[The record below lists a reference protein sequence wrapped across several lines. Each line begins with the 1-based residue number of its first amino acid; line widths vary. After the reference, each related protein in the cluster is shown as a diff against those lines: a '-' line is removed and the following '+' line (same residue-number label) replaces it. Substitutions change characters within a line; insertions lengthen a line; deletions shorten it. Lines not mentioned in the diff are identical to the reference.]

1 MTAYTRPVVNGAQGV
16 QLIDYLR
23 AIRRRW
29 PVVLI
34 VTFLV
39 LATALVVSLSGQ
51 KKYEASADL
60 LFNSNQRV
68 ETLIAGD
75 SGSDIDPERQLNTD
89 VQLIKLD
96 TVASQVRRTLRLDTG
111 IVDLLEAVETE
122 TSSTSDIV
130 AVVATDPDPKTAAA
144 IANAFATEYVAYR
157 RRSARQALVQA
168 AELAQSRLD
177 ALAPADRQTEQARQL
192 EARKRELEITAALQ
206 TGGVEIVRRA
216 RVPESPSS
224 PRPKLSAALG
234 IFLGLVLGAVIALVL
249 EFADRRMKDES
260 TVEEVLALPV
270 LASIPP
276 PPRRGVDDHLQREAY
291 GLLAANVRL
300 ASTGD
305 SNVVMITSPS
315 PGDGKTSV
323 SLGMARALARLG
335 ARVILI
341 EADMRRPSVARY
353 TGLPQQGG
361 GLSALLLNGERH
373 LAHEIIW
380 LDASTMRPVTLDAL
394 KDGLSFAIL
403 TAGSAP
409 PNPQRLL
416 ARPEMA
422 AVVETARSLAD
433 VVIID
438 TPPIGTVNDSATLGR
453 LVDSVIVVARLNQT
467 TKDAARRA
475 LRQLRNITAE
485 VTGVVVTDA
494 PAVDQYAYYGVESS
508 SPEESDSAVE
518 GAHR

>member
-1 MTAYTRPVVNGAQGV
+1 VNGGQGV

-29 PVVLI
+29 PIVIV

-39 LATALVVSLSGQ
+39 TATALVVSLSGQ
-51 KKYEASADL
+51 KEYQASAEL
-60 LFNSNQRV
+60 LFNSDDRAQS
-68 ETLIAGD
+68 LISGGD
-75 SGSDIDPERQLNTD
+75 DSRDPERDLNTA
-89 VQLIKLD
+89 VELVKLD
-96 TVASQVRRTLRLDTG
+96 TVANQVRRRLRLD
-111 IVDLLEAVETE
+111 VSVPDLLDKIETE
-122 TSSTSDIV
+122 TSSTSDLV
-130 AVVATDPDPKTAAA
+130 DVVATDTQARRAAA
-144 IANAFATEYVAYR
+144 IANATAEEYVAYM
-157 RRSARQALVQA
+157 RRSDRQALVQA
-168 AELAQSRLD
+168 AQLAQSRLD
-177 ALAPADRQTEQARQL
+177 ALTPTERQSEQGRLL

-216 RVPESPSS
+216 RVPEGPSS

-234 IFLGLVLGAVIALVL
+234 IFLGLLFGAALALVL
-249 EFADRRMKDES
+249 EFLDRRMKDEA
-260 TVEEVLALPV
+260 TVEEVFALPV

-276 PPRRGVDDHLQREAY
+276 PPRRGVDDHMQREAY

-300 ASTGD
+300 ASSGD
-305 SNVVMITSPS
+305 SNVVMVTSPS

-323 SLGMARALARLG
+323 SLGLARALARLG

-341 EADMRRPSVARY
+341 EADMRRPAVARY

-361 GLSALLLNGERH
+361 GLSALLVNGDRH

-394 KDGLSFAIL
+394 KDGLSFAVL
-403 TAGSAP
+403 SAGSVP

-422 AVVETARSLAD
+422 SVIETARSLAD

-453 LVDSVIVVARLNQT
+453 LVDSVLIVSRLGQT

-475 LRQLRNITAE
+475 LRTLRNITAE
-485 VTGVVVTDA
+485 LTGVVVTDA
-494 PAVDQYAYYGVESS
+494 PGVDQYAYYGIESTTA
-508 SPEESDSAVE
+508 EQRDSAVE
-518 GAHR
+518 EAKART

>member
-1 MTAYTRPVVNGAQGV
+1 VNGGQGV

-39 LATALVVSLSGQ
+39 LATALVVSLSGEKQ
-51 KKYEASADL
+51 YEASAEL
-60 LFNSNQRV
+60 LFNSDQRAQS
-68 ETLIAGD
+68 LIGGD
-75 SGSDIDPERQLNTD
+75 SVTADPERELNTA
-89 VQLIKLD
+89 VELIKLD
-96 TVASQVRRTLRLDTG
+96 TVANQVRRRLG
-111 IVDLLEAVETE
+111 IDASAQDLLEAIETE
-122 TSSTSDIV
+122 TSSTSDLV
-130 AVVATDPDPKTAAA
+130 SVVATDTEPRRASA
-144 IANAFATEYVAYR
+144 IANAFAEEYVAYR
-157 RRSARQALVQA
+157 RRAERQALVQA
-168 AELAQSRLD
+168 ARLAQTRLD
-177 ALAPADRQTEQARQL
+177 ALTPAERASEQGRQL
-192 EARKRELEITAALQ
+192 EARQRELEITAALQ
-206 TGGVEIVRRA
+206 TGGVEVVRRA
-216 RVPESPSS
+216 RVPDGPSS

-234 IFLGLVLGAVIALVL
+234 LFLGLLLGALIALVL
-249 EFADRRMKDES
+249 EFVDRRLKDES
-260 TVEEVLALPV
+260 TVEEVFGLPV

-276 PPRRGVDDHLQREAY
+276 PPRRGLDDHLQREAY

-305 SNVVMITSPS
+305 SNVVMVTSPS

-323 SLGMARALARLG
+323 SLGVSRALARLG

-341 EADMRRPSVARY
+341 EADMRRPSVGRY

-361 GLSALLLNGERH
+361 GLSALLMNGERH

-380 LDASTMRPVTLDAL
+380 LDAATMRPVTLDGI

-403 TAGSAP
+403 SAGSVP

-453 LVDSVIVVARLNQT
+453 LVDSVLIVARLNQT
-467 TKDAARRA
+467 TKDSARRA
-475 LRQLRNITAE
+475 LRVLRNITAE
-485 VTGVVVTDA
+485 LTGVVVTDA
-494 PAVDQYAYYGVESS
+494 PAVDQYAYYDADPSGQ
-508 SPEESDSAVE
+508 EESRSAVE
-518 GAHR
+518 GARN

>member
-1 MTAYTRPVVNGAQGV
+1 VNGGQGV
-16 QLIDYLR
+16 QLIDYVR

-29 PVVLI
+29 PVVL
-34 VTFLV
+34 VTTFLV

-51 KKYEASADL
+51 KQYTASAEL
-60 LFNSNQRV
+60 LFNSDERAQ
-68 ETLIAGD
+68 TLIGEDGD
-75 SGSDIDPERQLNTD
+75 SNDPERDLNTL
-89 VQLIKLD
+89 VELIKLD
-96 TVASQVRRTLRLDTG
+96 STANRVRQRLRLDTS
-111 IVDLLEAVETE
+111 VPDLLEKVETE

-130 AVVATDPDPKTAAA
+130 AVVATDPEPRTAAA
-144 IANAFATEYVAYR
+144 IANTVAQEFVAYR
-157 RRSARQALVQA
+157 RRSERQSLVEAAR
-168 AELAQSRLD
+168 LAQSRLE
-177 ALAPADRQTEQARQL
+177 ALTPAERASEQGRLL
-192 EARKRELEITAALQ
+192 EARQRELEITAALQ

-216 RVPESPSS
+216 RVPEDPSS
-224 PRPKLSAALG
+224 PRPKLSAAIG
-234 IFLGLVLGAVIALVL
+234 IFLGLILGAALALVL
-249 EFADRRMKDES
+249 EFADRRMKDET
-260 TVEEVLALPV
+260 TVEEVFGLPV

-276 PPRRGVDDHLQREAY
+276 PPRRGVDDHMQREAY

-305 SNVVMITSPS
+305 SNVVMVTSPS

-323 SLGMARALARLG
+323 SLGLARALARLG

-341 EADMRRPSVARY
+341 EADMRRPAVGRY

-361 GLSALLLNGERH
+361 GLSALLMNGDRH

-403 TAGSAP
+403 TAGSVP

-453 LVDSVIVVARLNQT
+453 LVDSVLIVSRLGQT
-467 TKDAARRA
+467 TKDSARRA
-475 LRQLRNITAE
+475 LRVLRNITAE
-485 VTGVVVTDA
+485 LTGVVVTDA
-494 PAVDQYAYYGVESS
+494 PTVDQYAYYGVEQST
-508 SPEESDSAVE
+508 PEERDSAVE
-518 GAHR
+518 GART